1 MKAFVF
7 IVLLITVSLTFVFVR
22 LSISMIFWLVTDSK
36 DKNAVFKRYFP
47 YYIIILTALS
57 IYTLELLDFSYAATY
72 YFGMVHV
79 IALLI
84 WRGELKSY
92 KKKITD
98 FAVEPNQT
106 HLP

>member
-1 MKAFVF
+1 MEAFVL

-36 DKNAVFKRYFP
+36 DKYAVFKRYFP
-47 YYIIILTALS
+47 YYIIILTVLS
-57 IYTLELLDFSYAATY
+57 IYIIELLDFSYATIY
-72 YFGMVHV
+72 YFGIVHV